1 MDDNFA
7 TIVTGIEEGR
17 KIFDNLKKSVCY
29 ILISNVPEILP
40 VFMFLLFSIPL
51 PLGMLLIPRFSST
64 LFIKRSNLF
73 VCSDDIVNDF
83 DDFDE
88 IIRTPILSC

>member
-17 KIFDNLKKSVCY
+17 KIFDNLKKSLCY

-40 VFMFLLFSIPL
+40 VFMFIIFSIPL
-51 PLGMLLIPRFSST
+51 PLGTGF
-64 LFIKRSNLF
+64 
-73 VCSDDIVNDF
+73 
-83 DDFDE
+83 
-88 IIRTPILSC
+88 